1 MVSEAGA
8 GETTILAKQPVVDST
23 LLTKVVIMVG
33 RPAKDT
39 VGASAVLD
47 MALVLAST
55 SSPSQRLAEDVVL
68 EFDAT
73 HRLSKLTMAW
83 EGLLVGAASFG
94 EPLLVGI
101 FSLFFLVVWLL
112 FVPSL
117 CYFSSLLCKGIFLIP
132 IQLLSLGRSREEI
145 GL

>member
-1 MVSEAGA
+1 
-8 GETTILAKQPVVDST
+8 
-23 LLTKVVIMVG
+23 
-33 RPAKDT
+33 
-39 VGASAVLD
+39 
-47 MALVLAST
+47 
-55 SSPSQRLAEDVVL
+55 VVL

-83 EGLLVGAASFG
+83 EGLSARAASFG
-94 EPLLVGI
+94 EPLQVGI

-117 CYFSSLLCKGIFLIP
+117 CYFSSLLCKGLFSRP
-132 IQLLSLGRSREEI
+132 IQLLWLRRSQEEI